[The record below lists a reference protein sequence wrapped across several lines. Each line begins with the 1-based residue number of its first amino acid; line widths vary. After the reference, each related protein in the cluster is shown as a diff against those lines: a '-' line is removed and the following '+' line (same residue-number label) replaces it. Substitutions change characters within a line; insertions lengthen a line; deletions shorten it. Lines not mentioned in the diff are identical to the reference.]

1 MTYRRFKLIWP
12 PVLIIVLLLL
22 LLQLL
27 TGIGVIRD
35 FIIPPPTAVFSAM
48 VEQHH
53 LLWPH
58 IRVTTEI
65 ALIGFVLAVLF
76 GSLMSILMERVRWLY
91 RAFYPLIVASQTIP
105 TIVITPV
112 IVLLFGFGTWPRLV
126 VVVLVCFFPL
136 TLSFLQGLYT
146 VDPDLIRLMRSMG
159 ANEAETLLH
168 VKLPA
173 SLPSFFAGLKIS
185 ATYCVTAAV
194 LSEWSGS
201 GLGLGVYM
209 MRTKRSYAYDR
220 MFASIVWIV
229 LLSLIIYL
237 LSTLLEYLFT
247 PWLRNERKKHA
258 TRKRATAL

>member
-1 MTYRRFKLIWP
+1 LNRRFSRIWP
-12 PVLIIVLLLL
+12 PVLAVSLLLL

-27 TGIGVIRD
+27 SGLGIVQDFVI
-35 FIIPPPTAVFSAM
+35 PAPSAVLSAM
-48 VEQHH
+48 LSERSE
-53 LLWPH
+53 LWPH
-58 IRVTTEI
+58 IAVTTRI
-65 ALIGFVLAVLF
+65 ALLGFLLAVLT
-76 GSLMSILMERVRWLY
+76 GAVMAILMERVRWLY
-91 RAFYPLIVASQTIP
+91 RAFYPLMVASQTIP

-112 IVLLFGFGTWPRLV
+112 IVLLFGFGTWPRLL

-146 VDPDLIRLMRSMG
+146 VDPDLIRLMRTMG
-159 ANEAETLLH
+159 ASEPETLLH
-168 VKLPA
+168 VKVPSALPA
-173 SLPSFFAGLKIS
+173 FFAGLKIS

-229 LLSLIIYL
+229 LLSLMLYL
-237 LSTLLEYLFT
+237 AATALEHAFT
-247 PWLRNERKKHA
+247 PWLRQERKKHE
-258 TRKRATAL
+258 KRMQTISE

>member
-1 MTYRRFKLIWP
+1 MRRRFALVWP
-12 PVLIIVLLLL
+12 PVLAVAALLGM
-22 LLQLL
+22 LQLL
-27 TGIGVIRD
+27 SSLGIVQD
-35 FIIPPPTAVFSAM
+35 FIIPPPTAVYAALVS
-48 VEQHH
+48 QHR
-53 LLWPH
+53 LLAPH
-58 IRVTTEI
+58 ILVTAQI
-65 ALIGFVLAVLF
+65 ALIGFVLAVIF
-76 GSLMSILMERVRWLY
+76 GAVIAVLMERVRWLY

-146 VDPDLIRLMRSMG
+146 VDADLIRLMRSMG
-159 ANEAETLLH
+159 ASRTETLRH

-201 GLGLGVYM
+201 GFGLGVYM

-229 LLSLIIYL
+229 VLSLALYL
-237 LSTLLEYLFT
+237 LATALEHLFT
-247 PWLRNERKKHA
+247 PWLRQERKKHEQRIQ
-258 TRKRATAL
+258 TSF